1 MEQAELQKRL
11 KALPAKPGIYVF
23 KDRYQNILYV
33 GKAVSLRNR
42 VRSYFRPRGLTP
54 KVAKMVPQIADFEYT
69 VTASELEA
77 LILECNLIKEHRPK
91 YNVQMKDDKNY
102 PYLRISFDE
111 EWPRVYI
118 TRRFA
123 RDGARYF
130 GPYTDSRSVRR
141 TLEVLKKIFPY
152 RSCHKEI
159 SGTETRPCLNYHI
172 KRCLGPCIGAV
183 DREDY
188 LAVLKQVALFL
199 EGKQEEVLKE
209 LRRKME
215 EAAELWEFERAAAL
229 RDQIQAIERV
239 AERQK
244 IISTAMKDEDVI
256 AFARSNGEACV
267 QVFFIRRGK
276 LIGREHFILEN
287 TQDEDPREIM
297 TSFVMQFYDNAP
309 YVPERLLLQSE
320 VDEATIIQSW
330 LRGKRGDKVTLQVPR
345 KGEKKQLVDMVAE
358 NAAEVLEQMRIR
370 WLADA
375 GKTGIALRELAEHL
389 TLPNPPHRIEC
400 YDISNLQG
408 TSAVG
413 SMVVF
418 ESGQPKNGDY
428 RRFKIKGGEQPN
440 DYAMLQEVLRRRFKR
455 GSRSSEKDDSWTIMP
470 DLLIVDGGKGQLNAA
485 LEVMRELDVEGVP
498 VAALAKER
506 EEIFL
511 PEMSEPVLLPRTS
524 QSLYLVQR
532 IRDEAHRFAV
542 TYHQSVRQKRAFT
555 SALDEVPGIG
565 PKRKAALLKHFGTV
579 KKIREAPLEEIA
591 AVPGMTRRLAQVVK
605 DHL

>member
-1 MEQAELQKRL
+1 MEQPELQKRL
-11 KALPAKPGIYVF
+11 KALPTKPGVYIF

-77 LILECNLIKEHRPK
+77 LILECNLIKEYRPK
-91 YNVQMKDDKNY
+91 YNVQMKDDKHY

-141 TLEVLKKIFPY
+141 TLEVLKKLFPY
-152 RSCHKEI
+152 RSCQKEI
-159 SGTETRPCLNYHI
+159 SGAETRPCLNYHI
-172 KRCLGPCIGAV
+172 KRCLGPCVGAV
-183 DREDY
+183 NREEY

-215 EAAELWEFERAAAL
+215 EAAEVWEFERAAAL
-229 RDQIQAIERV
+229 RDQIQAIEKV

-287 TQDEDPREIM
+287 AQDEDPREIM

-309 YVPERLLLQSE
+309 YVPERLLLQNE
-320 VDEATIIQSW
+320 IDEASIIQSW
-330 LRGKRGDKVTLQVPR
+330 LRGKRGDKVVIQVPR
-345 KGEKKQLVDMVAE
+345 KGEKRQLVDMVAE

-375 GKTGIALRELAEHL
+375 GKTGLALQELAEHL
-389 TLPNPPHRIEC
+389 TLSGPPHRIEC
-400 YDISNLQG
+400 YDISNIQG

-418 ESGQPKNGDY
+418 EGGQPKNGDY

-455 GSRSSEKDDSWTIMP
+455 GSRSREKDDSWAIMP
-470 DLLIVDGGKGQLNAA
+470 DLLIVDGGKGQLGAA

-511 PEMSEPVLLPRTS
+511 PEVSEPVLLPRTS

-532 IRDEAHRFAV
+532 IRDEAHRFAL
-542 TYHQSVRQKRAFT
+542 TYHQSVRHKRAFT

-579 KKIREAPLEEIA
+579 KQIREAPLEEIA
-591 AVPGMTRRLAQVVK
+591 AVPGMTRRLAQVIK

>member
-1 MEQAELQKRL
+1 MDKLELRERL
-11 KALPAKPGIYVF
+11 KALPTKPGVYIF
-23 KDRYQNILYV
+23 KDQHQNILYV
-33 GKAVSLRNR
+33 GKALSLRHR
-42 VRSYFRPRGLTP
+42 VRSYFRDRGQSP
-54 KVAKMVPQIADFEYT
+54 KVARMVSQIADFEYT

-91 YNVQMKDDKNY
+91 YNVQMKDDKSY

-141 TLEVLKKIFPY
+141 TLEVLKKLFPY
-152 RSCHKEI
+152 RSCHKDI
-159 SGTETRPCLNYHI
+159 DGTDTRPCLNFHI

-183 DREDY
+183 SRDDY
-188 LAVLKQVALFL
+188 LATLQQVTLFL
-199 EGKQEEVLKE
+199 EGKQEDVIKD

-215 EAAELWEFERAAAL
+215 EAAEAWEFERAAAL

-239 AERQK
+239 IERQK
-244 IISTAMKDEDVI
+244 IVSTAMKDEDVI

-276 LIGREHFILEN
+276 LIGSEHFILEN
-287 TQDEDPREIM
+287 TQDEDARAIM
-297 TSFVMQFYDNAP
+297 RSFVMQFYDNAA
-309 YVPERLLLQSE
+309 YVPSHILLQNE
-320 VDEATIIQSW
+320 IDEATIIQSW
-330 LRGKRGDKVTLQVPR
+330 LRSKRGDKVSLQVPR
-345 KGEKKQLVDMVAE
+345 RGEKKQLIDMVAE
-358 NAAEVLEQMRIR
+358 NAAEVLEQMRVR
-370 WLADA
+370 WLADS
-375 GKTGIALRELAEHL
+375 GKTGLALQELAEHL
-389 TLPNPPHRIEC
+389 TLAAPPQRIEC
-400 YDISNLQG
+400 YDISNIQG

-418 ESGQPKNGDY
+418 EGGQPKSSDY
-428 RRFKIKGGEQPN
+428 RRFKIRGVEQPN

-455 GSRSSEKDDSWTIMP
+455 GSRAAERDESWARMP
-470 DLLIVDGGKGQLNAA
+470 DLLIVDGGKGQLSAA
-485 LEVMRELDVEGVP
+485 LEVMRELEVEGVP

-511 PEMSEPVLLPRTS
+511 PEVPEPILLPRTS

-532 IRDEAHRFAV
+532 IRDEAHRFALS
-542 TYHQSVRQKRAFT
+542 YHQRVRQRRAFT
-555 SALDEVPGIG
+555 SALDSVPGIG
-565 PKRKAALLKHFGTV
+565 PKRKAALLRRFGTV
-579 KKIREAPLEEIA
+579 KQIREASLEEIA
-591 AVPGMTRRLAQVVK
+591 AVEGMTLRLAEAIKQ
-605 DHL
+605 HL